1 MPSAKFV
8 PRAFLGLT
16 NFQARY
22 IIILKEVCEEITM
35 KKLHLICNA
44 HIDPIWQWTWD
55 EGISSAIATFRSAAD
70 LADEFD
76 YIFCHNE
83 ALLYEAIEQNAP
95 DLFARIQRLVK
106 EGKWH
111 IMGGWYLQPDC
122 LMPAG
127 ETIVRQIAVG
137 REYFKEK
144 FDTAPEITVNMDSFG
159 HSVGLVQILSKMG
172 YRGYMTCRPRSG
184 DQFKFPSRFFTWRGP
199 DGSSLIAT
207 QSASYNSLLGHAA
220 EKIESYVSGAMQ
232 GMLGSEAS
240 GSAPNETDDIDYV
253 LWGVGNHG
261 GGPSRKD
268 LSDIAALKIDGVE
281 IKHSTPEALFADGI
295 RVGGEVTTS
304 LVTCMPGCYSSMAR
318 VKQAFRRTENLFY
331 ATEKMITAAR
341 LCGYNPDL
349 SKFKEAEKRILLS
362 SFHDILPGTVV
373 EEAEKEALSTLG
385 SAERAL
391 RDYRTNA
398 FLFFTMNES
407 SAGEGEYP
415 VFVFNYS
422 PKVVSTTVE
431 VEFSLADQNWS
442 EEHHFSPVIYDE
454 SGTRLPSQTIK
465 EASTLNLDWRK
476 RIIFEAD
483 LKPLGI
489 TRFTVKVEPVPIR
502 EKEAVD
508 VNDVNAIL
516 DGVSLISTAA
526 EFELYDDTADPWGM
540 SNDELVAMGKNPGPF
555 RPMTKREGGELCATR
570 PMSPFRIIEDGEIY
584 TNLEAFYTASNTNA
598 VLNYKLYKNKPY
610 VDLKLTVEFADK
622 NKLVRIKIPVP
633 SELSLAEAV
642 GDGPY
647 VWEKKPSTEI
657 AFQKWVGVKSGGDD
671 VFAVINDGVYA
682 GKVENG
688 YIYLTLLRGAGHC
701 FHPIYDRELYPQY
714 HYLPRIDSG
723 RYVYNLRIFRGTLS
737 EVFDEAERFNQPPYA
752 VNVFPT
758 GASVGSIPDK
768 RISIDGEIVTSV
780 VKPRADGSVV
790 MRFYNP
796 SERESKFTVRYDNK
810 SLTVTASAHEI
821 VSVIY
826 DGELTAFHGE
836 IPY

>member
-1 MPSAKFV
+1 
-8 PRAFLGLT
+8 
-16 NFQARY
+16 
-22 IIILKEVCEEITM
+22 M

-122 LMPAG
+122 LMPSG
-127 ETIVRQIAVG
+127 ETFVRQIAVG

-144 FDTAPEITVNMDSFG
+144 FDTSPEITVNMDSFG
-159 HSVGLVQILSKMG
+159 HSIGLVQILSKMG
-172 YRGYMTCRPRSG
+172 YKGYITCRPRSG
-184 DQFKFPSRFFTWRGP
+184 DQFKYPSRFFTWRAP

-207 QSASYNSLLGHAA
+207 QSSSYNSLLGHAA
-220 EKIESYVSGAMQ
+220 EKIKGYAEGAMQ
-232 GMLGSEAS
+232 GMLGSESSDTA
-240 GSAPNETDDIDYV
+240 ANQPNDVDYV

-295 RVGGEVTTS
+295 KVGGEVTTS
-304 LVTCMPGCYSSMAR
+304 LITCMPGCYSSMAR
-318 VKQAFRRTENLFY
+318 VKQAFRKTENLFY

-341 LCGYNPDL
+341 LCGYDPDL
-349 SKFKEAEKRILLS
+349 SKFTEAEKRILLS

-385 SAERAL
+385 AAERTL
-391 RDYRTNA
+391 RDLRTNA
-398 FLFFTMNES
+398 FLFFTMNER
-407 SAGEGEYP
+407 SAGAGEFP

-422 PKVVSTTVE
+422 PKALNTTVE

-442 EEHHFSPVIYDE
+442 EEYHFAPVIYDE
-454 SGTRLPSQTIK
+454 SGRRLPSQTIK

-516 DGVSLISTAA
+516 EGVSLISKVA
-526 EFELYDDTADPWGM
+526 ELELYDDTADPWGM
-540 SNDELVAMGKNPGPF
+540 SNDELVAMGKNPTPL
-555 RPMTKREGGELCATR
+555 RPMTKKESGELCAAR
-570 PMSPFRIIEDGEIY
+570 PMSSFRIIEDGEIY

-598 VLNYKLYKNKPY
+598 VINYKLYKSKPY
-610 VDLKLTVEFADK
+610 VDLKLTVEFSDK
-622 NKLVRIKIPVP
+622 NKLVRIKLPIP
-633 SELSLAEAV
+633 SDLATAGAV

-647 VWEKKPSTEI
+647 VWEKKPGTEI
-657 AFQKWVGVKSGGDD
+657 TFQKWVGVKGEGDD

-682 GKVENG
+682 GKVEDG

-714 HYLPRIDSG
+714 RYLPRIDSG
-723 RYVYNLRIFRGTLS
+723 RYVYNLRIFRGSLS
-737 EVFDEAERFNQPPYA
+737 DVFAEAELFNQPPYA

-758 GASVGSIPDK
+758 GSAIGSIPDK
-768 RISIDGEIVTSV
+768 RISVDGNVITSV
-780 VKPRADGSVV
+780 VKPRSDGSVV

-796 SERESKFTVRYDNK
+796 AEREAEFTVHYGEE
-810 SLTVTASAHEI
+810 SVTAVAAAHEI
-821 VSVIY
+821 VSVVY
-826 DGELTAFHGE
+826 DGQFTVFHSE

>member
-1 MPSAKFV
+1 
-8 PRAFLGLT
+8 
-16 NFQARY
+16 
-22 IIILKEVCEEITM
+22 M

-55 EGISSAIATFRSAAD
+55 EGVASAIATFRSAAD

-95 DLFARIQRLVK
+95 DLFARIQKLVK

-127 ETIVRQIAVG
+127 ETFVRQVAVG
-137 REYFKEK
+137 REYFKQK

-172 YRGYMTCRPRSG
+172 YKGYITCRPRANE
-184 DQFKFPSRFFTWRGP
+184 QFKYPSRFFTWRGP
-199 DGSSLIAT
+199 DGSSLVAT

-220 EKIESYVSGAMQ
+220 EKIKEYVAGSAQ
-232 GMLGSEAS
+232 GMLGSEGTGTGS
-240 GSAPNETDDIDYV
+240 GESSDVDYV

-268 LSDIAALKIDGVE
+268 LSDIAALKLDGVE

-295 RVGGEVTTS
+295 KVGGEVTTS

-318 VKQAFRRTENLFY
+318 VKQAYRRAENLFY
-331 ATEKMITAAR
+331 ATEKMVTAAR
-341 LCGYNPDL
+341 LCGYDPDL
-349 SKFKEAEKRILLS
+349 SGFAEAEKRMLLTT
-362 SFHDILPGTVV
+362 FHDILPGTCV
-373 EEAEKEALSTLG
+373 EEAEKEALSTIG
-385 SAERAL
+385 AVERAL
-391 RDYRTNA
+391 RDYRAAA
-398 FLFFTMNES
+398 FLFFTMNEK
-407 SAGEGEYP
+407 SAGNGEFP
-415 VFVFNYS
+415 VFVFNYA
-422 PKVVSTTVE
+422 PKRVSTNVE
-431 VEFSLADQNWS
+431 VEFMLADQNWS
-442 EEHHFSPVIYDE
+442 DEYHLTPVIYDE
-454 SGTRLPSQTIK
+454 NGNKLPSQTIK

-483 LKPLGI
+483 LKPLGV
-489 TRFTVKVEPVPIR
+489 TRFTVKVEPTPIR
-502 EKEAVD
+502 EQDAVD
-508 VNDVNAIL
+508 VNDLNAIL

-526 EFELYDDTADPWGM
+526 ELELYDDTADPWGM
-540 SNDELVAMGKNPGPF
+540 SNDELIAMGKNPTPF
-555 RPMTKREGGELCATR
+555 RPMTKKEGAELCAAR

-584 TNLEAFYTASNTNA
+584 TNLEAFYTSGNTDA
-598 VLNYKLYKNKPY
+598 VINYKLYKGKPY
-610 VDLKLTVEFADK
+610 VDLKVTVEFSDK
-622 NKLVRIKIPVP
+622 NKLVRIKLPIPAD
-633 SELSLAEAV
+633 LTGAETV

-647 VWEKKPSTEI
+647 VWEKKPSTELT
-657 AFQKWVGVKSGGDD
+657 FQKWVGVKGSADD

-688 YIYLTLLRGAGHC
+688 YIYLTLLRGSGHC

-714 HYLPRIDSG
+714 RYLPRIDCG
-723 RYVYNLRIFRGTLS
+723 RYVYNLRIFRGTLAD
-737 EVFDEAERFNQPPYA
+737 VFAEAELFNQPPYA

-758 GASVGSIPDK
+758 GAAVGSIPDK
-768 RISIDGEIVTSV
+768 RIIVDGNVVTSV
-780 VKPRADGSVV
+780 IKPRHDGSVV

-796 SERESKFTVRYDNK
+796 SECESEFTVHYGDE
-810 SLTVTASAHEI
+810 SITATAAPHEI
-821 VSVIY
+821 VSAIY
-826 DGELTAFHGE
+826 DGRFTIFHDE

>member
-1 MPSAKFV
+1 MIDKLPTVIYNVVNESF
-8 PRAFLGLT
+8 
-16 NFQARY
+16 
-22 IIILKEVCEEITM
+22 KEGSM

-83 ALLYEAIEQNAP
+83 ALLYEAIEKNAP

-122 LMPAG
+122 LMPTG
-127 ETIVRQIAVG
+127 ETFVRQIAVG
-137 REYFKEK
+137 REYFKQK

-159 HSVGLVQILSKMG
+159 HSIGLVQILSKMG
-172 YRGYMTCRPRSG
+172 YKGYITCRPRSG
-184 DQFKFPSRFFTWRGP
+184 DQFKYPSRFFTWRAP

-220 EKIESYVSGAMQ
+220 EKIKGYAEGAAQ
-232 GMLGSEAS
+232 GMLGSES
-240 GSAPNETDDIDYV
+240 TGGTNAPSEVDYV

-268 LSDIAALKIDGVE
+268 LSDIAALNIDGVE
-281 IKHSTPEALFADGI
+281 IIHSTPEALFADEI
-295 RVGGEVTTS
+295 KVGGEVTTS
-304 LVTCMPGCYSSMAR
+304 LITCMPGCYSSMAR
-318 VKQAFRRTENLFY
+318 VKQAYRRTENLLY

-341 LCGYNPDL
+341 LCGYDPDL
-349 SKFKEAEKRILLS
+349 SGFAEAEKRILLS

-373 EEAEKEALSTLG
+373 EEAEKEALATLG

-391 RDYRTNA
+391 RDYRTGA
-398 FLFFTMNES
+398 FLFFTMNEK
-407 SAGEGEYP
+407 SAGEGEFP
-415 VFVFNYS
+415 IFVFNYS
-422 PKVVSTTVE
+422 PSAVNTTVE

-442 EEHHFSPVIYDE
+442 EELHFAPAIFDE
-454 SGTRLPSQTIK
+454 SGKRLPSQTVK

-489 TRFTVKVEPVPIR
+489 TRFTVKVEPLPVR
-502 EKEAVD
+502 EKEAVE

-516 DGVSLISTAA
+516 DGVSLLSTAA
-526 EFELYDDTADPWGM
+526 ELELYDDTADPWGM
-540 SNDELVAMGKNPGPF
+540 SNDELLAMGKNPTPF
-555 RPMTKREGGELCATR
+555 RPMTKKEGGELCAAR

-584 TNLEAFYTASNTNA
+584 TNLETFYTAGNTDA
-598 VLNYKLYKNKPY
+598 VLNYKLYKSKPY
-610 VDLKLTVEFADK
+610 VDLKVTVEFSDK

-633 SELSLAEAV
+633 SDLATAAAV

-657 AFQKWVGVKSGGDD
+657 TFQKWAGVKGSGDD

-737 EVFDEAERFNQPPYA
+737 EVFAEAELFNQPPYA

-758 GASVGSIPDK
+758 GAAADTIPDK
-768 RISIDGEIVTSV
+768 RISVDGSVVTSV
-780 VKPRADGSVV
+780 VKPRPDGSVV

-796 SERESKFTVRYDNK
+796 SESESSFTVRYGDA
-810 SLTVTASAHEI
+810 SVSATASAHEI
-821 VSVIY
+821 VSAVY
-826 DGELTAFHGE
+826 DGGFTIFHNE